1 MPGTVERV
9 DRLETVFASFMERTE
24 EALADIRASAADIR
38 ASTAEI
44 RASNLRTDALL
55 LEMQRQADKDRQ
67 QADKVWQQA
76 DKVWQ
81 QADKVWQQADKD
93 RQQADKDRQ
102 QADKDRQQAD
112 KDRQQA
118 DKDRQQADKDRQQAE
133 KDRAVFNARFI
144 EMQQRADRARE
155 EAEKDRKDFNKRL
168 AELSDSMGTLVEDM
182 VAPNARR
189 IASEIFP
196 SDPVVRLAQRVRQVH
211 PSDAGRMLEI
221 DLLVAGR
228 EHLMVVEA
236 KRRLNA
242 EKIREFVEKVGSIP
256 EFFPEYAR
264 HKLVPVVASVTI
276 ESSVITFLNRSRV
289 YGVAMGD
296 ETMELVNRGAF

>member
-1 MPGTVERV
+1 MPSIVERV

-24 EALADIRASAADIR
+24 EALADIRASTAEIR

-44 RASNLRTDALL
+44 RASNLRTDAIL
-55 LEMQRQADKDRQ
+55 LEMQR
-67 QADKVWQQA
+67 
-76 DKVWQ
+76 
-81 QADKVWQQADKD
+81 
-93 RQQADKDRQ
+93 

-133 KDRAVFNARFI
+133 KDR
-144 EMQQRADRARE
+144 QQ
-155 EAEKDRKDFNKRL
+155 AEKDRKDFNKRL

-189 IASEIFP
+189 IAGEIFP
-196 SDPVVRLAQRVRQVH
+196 DDPVVRLAQRVRQVH
-211 PSDAGRMLEI
+211 PADRGRMLEI
-221 DLLVAGR
+221 DLLVAGQR
-228 EHLMVVEA
+228 NLMVVEA
-236 KRRLNA
+236 KRRLNP
-242 EKIREFVEKVGSIP
+242 EKIREFAEEIGSIP
-256 EFFPEYAR
+256 EFMHEYAG

-276 ESSVITFLNRSRV
+276 EPSVIVFLNRQKV

-296 ETMELVNRGAF
+296 ETMELVNLGQF

>member
-1 MPGTVERV
+1 MPGTAERV

-24 EALADIRASAADIR
+24 EALADIR

-55 LEMQRQADKDRQ
+55 LEMQRQAE
-67 QADKVWQQA
+67 
-76 DKVWQ
+76 
-81 QADKVWQQADKD
+81 KD

-112 KDRQQA
+112 KERQQ
-118 DKDRQQADKDRQQAE
+118 
-133 KDRAVFNARFI
+133 
-144 EMQQRADRARE
+144 
-155 EAEKDRKDFNKRL
+155 AEKDRKDFNKRL
-168 AELSDSMGTLVEDM
+168 AELSDSMGTLIEDM

-196 SDPVVRLAQRVRQVH
+196 ADPVVRLAQRVRQVH
-211 PSDAGRMLEI
+211 PVDAGRMQEI
-221 DLLVAGR
+221 DLLVAGK

-242 EKIREFVEKVGSIP
+242 EKIREFVESVESIP

-264 HKLVPVVASVTI
+264 HTLVPVVASVTI
-276 ESSVITFLNRSRV
+276 ESSVIAFLNRSRV

-296 ETMELVNRGAF
+296 ETMELVNRGQF